1 MKTPLLWIAVFG
13 IYIIVL
19 LWDGIRRVFKNNN
32 AEEYYAAGR
41 GVSNLALLA
50 TVAMSSLYGLSIK
63 PHEYYPSDRLCGY
76 PADHLLFPASQ
87 AGKLRRVK
95 T

>member
-41 GVSNLALLA
+41 GVSCVRRSAKSARPAKL
-50 TVAMSSLYGLSIK
+50 SSGS
-63 PHEYYPSDRLCGY
+63 
-76 PADHLLFPASQ
+76 A
-87 AGKLRRVK
+87 
-95 T
+95 